1 MTLTYGELFAG
12 VGGFSLGLDQIG
24 MECAWQVEIDPYC
37 QMALGRHWPNVPR
50 HLDVRT
56 VGARNLAPVDL
67 ITFGSP
73 CQDLSVAGLR
83 KGLDGARSGL
93 FFEAVRIIR
102 ELRPEYALWENV
114 PGALSSHDGRDF
126 GAVLDALADAGAM
139 DLCWRVLDARW
150 FGVPQRRRRL
160 FLVADF
166 RGHRAAQILFERESS
181 PRDLAKGEEARQGLA
196 YSLSASARGTGDGH
210 GNAWNTTYHIA
221 PIAQTLS
228 TQQGGQDLDSGDNQ
242 VVSRVAGSDTARYG
256 KGVNGHFSGGEG
268 DDNLVVGTLANTKG
282 GPCCNQTVDAGHLIP
297 FDTTQITSKANY
309 SNPQPGD
316 VCHPLAA
323 GAHAPAIAGVIQGG
337 SQQDQRIDP
346 AGIAPTLAHA
356 SNTHGGHH
364 QPMVAFDWQSGGDV
378 RLNVSEQH
386 TSALQASQTPAVS
399 GRLGVRRLTP
409 TECERLMSWPDE
421 HTRWTPEGREIP
433 DGRRYRMCG
442 NGVVTSVVAWIGAR
456 LLSAHAKEVMPNATP
471 ATQNETAERR

>member
-1 MTLTYGELFAG
+1 MTTYGELFAG
-12 VGGFSLGLDQIG
+12 VGGFSLGLEQVG

-37 QMALGRHWPNVPR
+37 QMVLGRHWPHVPR

-56 VGARNLAPVDL
+56 VGAHNLAPVDL

-83 KGLDGARSGL
+83 KGLAGGRSGL

-102 ELRPEYALWENV
+102 ELRPTYALWENV

-166 RGHRAAQILFERESS
+166 RGHRAAQILFERAGS
-181 PRDLAKGEEARQGLA
+181 PRDLETSEESRQGLA

-210 GNAWNTTYHIA
+210 GNAWNTTYVTKTS
-221 PIAQTLS
+221 QTGS
-228 TQQGGQDLDSGDNQ
+228 QGDNLWEDR
-242 VVSRVAGSDTARYG
+242 SPTLGSDCGSFVVARSL
-256 KGVNGHFSGGEG
+256 NAPHSGYRM
-268 DDNLVVGTLANTKG
+268 
-282 GPCCNQTVDAGHLIP
+282 DAESETLIP

-309 SNPQPGD
+309 SNPQPGGGR
-316 VCHPLAA
+316 HPLAA

-378 RLNVSEQH
+378 RLNVSEDH
-386 TSALQASQTPAVS
+386 TSALQASQTPADS

-409 TECERLMSWPDE
+409 TECERLMGWPDG
-421 HTRWTPEGREIP
+421 HTQWTPEGREIP
-433 DGRRYRMCG
+433 DSQRYRMCG
-442 NGVVTSVVAWIGAR
+442 NGVVASVVAWIGAR
-456 LLSAHAKEVMPNATP
+456 LLSAHAKEVMPDATP
-471 ATQNETAERR
+471 ATTNAETAERR